1 MIAVVDSGGANI
13 RLIVTA
19 LEGLGE
25 EAKLTC
31 DPEILRRAD
40 RLVLPGVG
48 SALKCREKLDQS
60 GIIPLLCEL
69 KVPILGICI
78 GMHILFESLEEGPC
92 FGLGLLP
99 GTVDRFI
106 PQKGFPVPH
115 MGWNQIRILRGDSL
129 LEGLDEAWF
138 YYTHSYK
145 APMVEGGCTLASSQY
160 SCEFSAVVK
169 KENWYGVQ
177 FHPEKS
183 AEAGQRLLKNFLEV
197 KK

>member
-13 RLIVTA
+13 RSIVTA

-60 GIIPLLCEL
+60 GMIPLLCEL

-78 GMHILFESLEEGPC
+78 GMQILFESLDEGPC
-92 FGLGLLP
+92 SGLGFIS

-115 MGWNQIRILRGDSL
+115 MGWNQIRVLRGDSL

-145 APMVEGGCTLASSQY
+145 APMAEGYTLASSQY

>member
-13 RLIVTA
+13 RSIVTA
-19 LEGLGE
+19 LERLGE
-25 EAKLTC
+25 VAVLTS

-40 RLVLPGVG
+40 RLILPGVG
-48 SALKCREKLDQS
+48 SALKCREKLDQL
-60 GIIPLLCEL
+60 GIIAILCEL

-78 GMHILFESLEEGPC
+78 GMQILFESLEEGPC
-92 FGLGLLP
+92 FGLGLIP

-115 MGWNQIRILRGDSL
+115 MGWNQIRVLRRDRL
-129 LEGLDEAWF
+129 LEGLDEAWV

-145 APMVEGGCTLASSQY
+145 ASMVEGYTLASSQY

-169 KENWYGVQ
+169 KENWYAVQ